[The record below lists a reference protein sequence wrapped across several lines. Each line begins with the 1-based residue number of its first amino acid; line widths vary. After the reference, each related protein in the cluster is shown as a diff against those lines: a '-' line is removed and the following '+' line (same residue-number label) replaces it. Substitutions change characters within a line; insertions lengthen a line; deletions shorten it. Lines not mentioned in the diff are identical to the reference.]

1 MSKNPAFHGRTN
13 HIDIRIHFIHDLVAE
28 GQVQLK
34 YCNTNEQVADVLTK
48 SLPYEK
54 HVYFRSK
61 FGVCNFESKG
71 SVESMIE
78 N

>member
-1 MSKNPAFHGRTN
+1 MSENLAFHGRTKHN
-13 HIDIRIHFIHDLVAE
+13 IRIHFIRDLVAG
-28 GQVQLK
+28 GQVQFK

-61 FGVCNFESKG
+61 LRVLK
-71 SVESMIE
+71 V
-78 N
+78 